1 MDLSPLHERMRLA
14 VGEEATYRQV
24 ADRTGANAESVR
36 RYLQG
41 HAPSIEF
48 VVAMC
53 RCFGVSADWLLTGRG
68 PMKASDLK
76 GHVLGESSA
85 GELFTAVA
93 DNLERLLAR
102 VDRLERYMQTIE
114 TQLRGL
120 GASAGTESGDAHDA
134 PQPASDPPSVRVR
147 QLRETLAQRPRPDAG

>member
-14 VGEEATYRQV
+14 VGEDSTYRQV

-36 RYLQG
+36 RYMQG
-41 HAPSIEF
+41 NAPSVEF
-48 VVAMC
+48 VVSLC

-68 PMKASDLK
+68 PMKAKDLK
-76 GHVLGESSA
+76 GYALGESSA

-93 DNLERLLAR
+93 ENLERLLGR

-120 GASAGTESGDAHDA
+120 GATGGTESGHAHDA
-134 PQPASDPPSVRVR
+134 QQSADPPSVRVG
-147 QLRETLAQRPRPDAG
+147 QLREALAQRPRPDAR